1 MTATTLSRQLSR
13 QRSEQTS
20 HQQLPELPRQ
30 ATLRRSTQYSFL
42 IVGYGNELRGDDAV
56 GAQVANT
63 VASWNLPQV
72 SSIVV
77 HQLLPELATKLAAV
91 DYVIFV
97 DACGEESCARTIQLS
112 PIFAAHSAAQS
123 DRAATALT
131 HAHSAQGLLAL
142 TQKLYGRTPQAWLLQ
157 VPTESFDFG
166 KQLSSTALRGSDQ
179 AVQTIERFLI
189 NYQVPYPVAL

>member
-112 PIFAAHSAAQS
+112 PISATQS
-123 DRAATALT
+123 NRTATALT
-131 HAHSAQGLLAL
+131 RAHSAQGLLAL
-142 TQKLYGRTPQAWLLQ
+142 TQKLYGHTPQAWLLQ

-189 NYQVPYPVAL
+189 NYQVPYPMAL

>member
-1 MTATTLSRQLSR
+1 MTTTTLPRQLSR
-13 QRSEQTS
+13 QQSEQMPR
-20 HQQLPELPRQ
+20 QQSPELPRQ
-30 ATLRRSTQYSFL
+30 TTLRRLAQYSFL
-42 IVGYGNELRGDDAV
+42 VVGYGNELRGDDAV

-63 VASWNLPQV
+63 VASWELPAV
-72 SSIVV
+72 RSIVV
-77 HQLLPELATKLAAV
+77 HQLLPELATELATA

-97 DACGEESCARTIQLS
+97 DACGEESCARTVQLS
-112 PIFAAHSAAQS
+112 PISATQS
-123 DRAATALT
+123 DRVATALT

-142 TQKLYGRTPQAWLLQ
+142 TQKLYGHTPQAWLLQ

-166 KQLSSTALRGSDQ
+166 KRLSSTALRGSDQ